1 MPINYIR
8 RGHQYG
14 QAQTAIDNALYQMER
29 AFAALPPGVSRN
41 LATEA
46 NMLLLALQEKC
57 AIENAL
63 AQLERV
69 IENLPAG
76 EELHLATEANMLLL
90 TLQKKCRRHVYPKSS
105 ELCTWATLDA

>member
-46 NMLLLALQEKC
+46 NMLLL
-57 AIENAL
+57 
-63 AQLERV
+63 
-69 IENLPAG
+69 
-76 EELHLATEANMLLL
+76 

-105 ELCTWATLDA
+105 ELCTWATLAA